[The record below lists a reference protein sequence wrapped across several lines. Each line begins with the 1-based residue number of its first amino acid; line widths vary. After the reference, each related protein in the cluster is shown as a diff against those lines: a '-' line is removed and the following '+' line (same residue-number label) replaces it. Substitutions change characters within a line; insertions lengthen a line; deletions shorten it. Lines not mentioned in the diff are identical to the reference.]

1 MSKICDLTGR
11 KTTYGHNMK
20 HRRGASGGGGAW
32 KFRAQKTRR
41 TWEPNLRKVD
51 VIVDDK
57 KETLKISMKAYKA
70 LRKYGELKGVRLAN
84 PVK

>member
-41 TWEPNLRKVD
+41 TWEPNLRKVA